1 MRWRFRHFPWITLAL
16 LLLLT
21 WSLGL
26 IASLWVQA
34 LVNTLAAKLMLR
46 DMAGWGFTFATYFP
60 GEPWVD
66 AAILLVGISFVLW
79 RWWVLGKALW
89 DRWRP

>member
-1 MRWRFRHFPWITLAL
+1 MKWRFRHFPWATLAL

-26 IASLWVQA
+26 VASLWVQA
-34 LVNTLAAKLMLR
+34 FVNTLAAKLTLT

-60 GEPWVD
+60 GEPWAD
-66 AAILLVGISFVLW
+66 AAILLVGIPFGLW
-79 RWWVLGKALW
+79 RWWVLGRALW
-89 DRWRP
+89 DRWR